1 MLRLTPPNEAAVIQ
15 DKASARPGFPQ
26 VEGHRLVHPSFPTTV
41 QLSVFG
47 KAPDSEQENKE
58 EGVQNHTTV
67 AFVKLS
73 EEPAPVFSLHPKE
86 GHLSHCFVF
95 DEGTDHI
102 LNLLIRTRTS
112 SRG

>member
-1 MLRLTPPNEAAVIQ
+1 MTQ
-15 DKASARPGFPQ
+15 DKASARPGFLQ

-41 QLSVFG
+41 QPSVFG

-73 EEPAPVFSLHPKE
+73 EEPAPVFSLLSKE

-95 DEGTDHI
+95 DEGNDHI